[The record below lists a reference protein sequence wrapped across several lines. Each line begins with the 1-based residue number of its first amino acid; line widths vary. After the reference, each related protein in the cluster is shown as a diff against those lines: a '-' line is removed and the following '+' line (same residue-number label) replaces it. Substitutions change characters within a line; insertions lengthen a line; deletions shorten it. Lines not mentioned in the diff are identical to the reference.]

1 MVVVIPSMLREKLGI
16 VDIDLA
22 FLEVRQFIALGGQWP
37 QCGAI
42 QALTPCP
49 TSLAEFFKGPLVQVF
64 KACTNG
70 FVSLSQTEEALMARP
85 RQNPSLNNLYA
96 DFSLG
101 FILGFSWTG
110 GQHRC
115 RVMTHKVLCGTPQ
128 RGFVA
133 IWLCNERRI
142 VWSNEVGHRRVQSVC
157 GSDPRDVTVK
167 YAQAYL
173 RPVLAP
179 WPNQAPMLMRALHTG
194 RIAPT
199 LILSARLIGRC
210 DHPQAHFKQNTSFNL
225 RMAIR

>member
-1 MVVVIPSMLREKLGI
+1 MLSQYRLCISGSAP
-16 VDIDLA
+16 VHSVGRA
-22 FLEVRQFIALGGQWP
+22 MAVMRGNP
-37 QCGAI
+37 GAH
-42 QALTPCP
+42 TMPNE
-49 TSLAEFFKGPLVQVF
+49 SGEFFKGPLVQVF

-142 VWSNEVGHRRVQSVC
+142 VWSNEGGHT
-157 GSDPRDVTVK
+157 SDKFHRIDS
-167 YAQAYL
+167 
-173 RPVLAP
+173 
-179 WPNQAPMLMRALHTG
+179 RA
-194 RIAPT
+194 
-199 LILSARLIGRC
+199 
-210 DHPQAHFKQNTSFNL
+210 
-225 RMAIR
+225 

>member
-1 MVVVIPSMLREKLGI
+1 MSAGLS
-16 VDIDLA
+16 
-22 FLEVRQFIALGGQWP
+22 
-37 QCGAI
+37 GAM
-42 QALTPCP
+42 
-49 TSLAEFFKGPLVQVF
+49 
-64 KACTNG
+64 KA
-70 FVSLSQTEEALMARP
+70 
-85 RQNPSLNNLYA
+85 
-96 DFSLG
+96 
-101 FILGFSWTG
+101 
-110 GQHRC
+110 
-115 RVMTHKVLCGTPQ
+115 GTPPINSIASP
-128 RGFVA
+128 RA
-133 IWLCNERRI
+133 PI
-142 VWSNEVGHRRVQSVC
+142 QSVC

>member
-1 MVVVIPSMLREKLGI
+1 MLREESSI

-22 FLEVRQFIALGGQWP
+22 FLEVRQIIALGGQWP
-37 QCGAI
+37 LCGAI

-70 FVSLSQTEEALMARP
+70 IVSLSQTEEALMARP

-142 VWSNEVGHRRVQSVC
+142 VWSNEGGHT
-157 GSDPRDVTVK
+157 SDK
-167 YAQAYL
+167 F
-173 RPVLAP
+173 
-179 WPNQAPMLMRALHTG
+179 H
-194 RIAPT
+194 RIASRADSIRLWVRPEGRHCKVRSSVSSSSPCTLAQPSSDAHARAAYRQNRTHTDPKRPT
-199 LILSARLIGRC
+199 DWAMRSPTGPL
-210 DHPQAHFKQNTSFNL
+210 
-225 RMAIR
+225 